1 MKKNM
6 PKKMPKNMPKYV
18 LYPVS
23 GTAALQAEVSPALVL
38 IEGGKLAQ
46 GDAESRSRRA
56 CDARCGLSFLILA
69 SALLLI
75 ALTAILASHELSLR
89 KTMASRLDSAPSA
102 SVRVLDG
109 ESLWDIAED
118 HRVDGV
124 STKDVVSWIKA
135 KNGLSSSSLSAGQS
149 LLVPAS

>member
-6 PKKMPKNMPKYV
+6 PKNA

-23 GTAALQAEVSPALVL
+23 GTAALQAEVAPALVL
-38 IEGGKLAQ
+38 IEGGKGAQ
-46 GDAESRSRRA
+46 TGSESCPRRMNT
-56 CDARCGLSFLILA
+56 ARCGYSFTILV

-75 ALTAILASHELSLR
+75 VLAGVLASRALSAR
-89 KTMASRLDSAPSA
+89 KAVVSRLESAPTV

-109 ESLWDIAED
+109 ESLWDIAEE
-118 HRVDGV
+118 HGVDGV
-124 STKDVVSWIKA
+124 PTKDTVSWIKE
-135 KNGLSSSSLSAGQS
+135 KNGLSVSNLSAGQS